1 MRKSSGC
8 IRALLIDPGDDT
20 RAAFKAS
27 EAVDLKAVL
36 HPAPWPTSV
45 ADTASGF
52 DVVLIGVDTPAGL
65 QLVEALCA
73 RPGTPP
79 VVAVANRGFAGKSL
93 EHVLVLA
100 ELRGACATIIGP
112 ADAQEFARAI
122 KGVLARRQPAAAPQR
137 KIA

>member
-1 MRKSSGC
+1 MRNSKGGV
-8 IRALLIDPGDDT
+8 RALLIDPGEAA
-20 RAAFKAS
+20 RAAFKVA
-27 EAVDLKAVL
+27 ETADLKVVL
-36 HPAPWPTSV
+36 HPEPWPTSV
-45 ADTASGF
+45 ADAASGF
-52 DVVLIGVDTPAGL
+52 DVVLIGVDTQVGL

-73 RPGTPP
+73 FPGAPP
-79 VVAVANRGFAGKSL
+79 VIAVASRGFAGKSL

-122 KGVLARRQPAAAPQR
+122 KGVLPRRQPAAAPQR